1 MNMEQNDLEAFLDGF
16 IDAYL
21 DFLEGARREPPG
33 LDDLTSEQRRAAEGY
48 IQSITAARGVDPH
61 ASPPSIEQL
70 LTAGARAREAAP
82 ELGEALQSHLR
93 AFVDPRS
100 RVTAD
105 VAADAAGLASALV
118 VHAHGMRLR
127 VVAEPPSV
135 DLDAAFPTRVGDIA
149 AVFGAFPD
157 SSVVLYATTGAEA
170 AGVIVEREDVH
181 SAIETPSG
189 AVSAARLRRPVMDAA
204 SACGMWLQEAVPE
217 FEPPQADLLG
227 SSAAPDALPDP
238 LGLATRV
245 VDELVVAGNR
255 ARIGAKRVAWGT
267 LGETESQG
275 LAAIVDDAQ
284 HGRLSSD
291 EYRRRL
297 EDTVGMAA

>member
-1 MNMEQNDLEAFLDGF
+1 MTKKPDNLSDFRS
-16 IDAYL
+16 AYL
-21 DFLEGARREPPG
+21 DYLEGERPVAPLIDG
-33 LDDLTSEQRRAAEGY
+33 LTGKERRAAEAFVE
-48 IQSITAARGVDPH
+48 SITTARGIDPYASRPSMEELLAILTRTGDDVD
-61 ASPPSIEQL
+61 
-70 LTAGARAREAAP
+70 
-82 ELGEALQSHLR
+82 ELGEMLQAHLR
-93 AFVDPRS
+93 HGVDQAA
-100 RVTAD
+100 VVLGD

-127 VVAEPPSV
+127 VVVEPPSV
-135 DLDAAFPTRVGDIA
+135 DLDTAFRDRVADIA

-157 SSVVLYATTGAEA
+157 ISVVLYATTGADA
-170 AGVIVEREDVH
+170 AGVIVEREDVY

-189 AVSAARLRRPVMDAA
+189 AVSAARLRGPVMDAA
-204 SACGMWLQEAVPE
+204 SACAMWLQEAVPE
-217 FEPPQADLLG
+217 FESLQADLLG
-227 SSAAPDALPDP
+227 SPAAPEALPDP
-238 LGLATRV
+238 LSLATRV

-284 HGRLSSD
+284 HGRLSSE

-297 EDTVGMAA
+297 EDTVEMAA

>member
-1 MNMEQNDLEAFLDGF
+1 MTKEPDNLSDFRS
-16 IDAYL
+16 AYL
-21 DFLEGARREPPG
+21 DYLEGERPVAP
-33 LDDLTSEQRRAAEGY
+33 LIDDLTGEERLAAEAFVE
-48 IQSITAARGVDPH
+48 SITTARGIDPY
-61 ASPPSIEQL
+61 ASRPSIEEL
-70 LTAGARAREAAP
+70 HAILTRTSDGVD
-82 ELGEALQSHLR
+82 ELGEMLQAHLR
-93 AFVDPRS
+93 HGVDQ
-100 RVTAD
+100 TAVVVVD

-135 DLDAAFPTRVGDIA
+135 DLDAAFATRVGDIA

-157 SSVVLYATTGAEA
+157 SSVVLYATTGADA
-170 AGVIVEREDVH
+170 VGVIVEREDVH
-181 SAIETPSG
+181 NAIETPSG
-189 AVSAARLRRPVMDAA
+189 AVVAARLRRPVMDAA
-204 SACGMWLQEAVPE
+204 SACAMWLQEAVPE
-217 FEPPQADLLG
+217 FEPLQIDLLG
-227 SSAAPDALPDP
+227 SPATPDALPDP
-238 LGLATRV
+238 LSLATRA

-297 EDTVGMAA
+297 EDTVEMAA